1 MSKESGRRAT
11 RCLFRP
17 TILSSSPHHSFAP
30 PLHSVHSTRPPL
42 RLSDCALLT
51 RSRSLAPLALLS
63 SADGAP
69 GSGKSYTIDGGDGF
83 PGILPYICHDLF
95 PILQDGSGM
104 RDDVSISV
112 SVMGVTRDAARDL
125 ITGDVLS
132 GRGINGGTVTP
143 AEHPVAT
150 RDELMRV
157 VHAAKAGLLDLEEDS
172 DDDGDDDDDDDDD
185 DDEDEDEGGEGASSA
200 PPAAAAAEGK
210 KVGEAGEAAKKE
222 GPHMLVTLR
231 LRQTLPSGA
240 RLDSSLLL
248 AQLTAPSSALW
259 ELTVALNSKNGM
271 SGAHDHSLITRCLKK
286 TLGGDSYTMVL
297 ATLSTGAEK

>member
-1 MSKESGRRAT
+1 
-11 RCLFRP
+11 
-17 TILSSSPHHSFAP
+17 
-30 PLHSVHSTRPPL
+30 
-42 RLSDCALLT
+42 
-51 RSRSLAPLALLS
+51 
-63 SADGAP
+63 
-69 GSGKSYTIDGGDGF
+69 
-83 PGILPYICHDLF
+83 
-95 PILQDGSGM
+95 M

-112 SVMGVTRDAARDL
+112 SVMGVTQDAARDL

-132 GRGINGGTVTP
+132 GRGIRGGTVTP
-143 AEHPVAT
+143 AEHPVGT

-157 VHAAKAGLLDLEEDS
+157 VHAAKAGLLDLEEGS
-172 DDDGDDDDDDDDD
+172 DDDDDDD
-185 DDEDEDEGGEGASSA
+185 DDEDGDEGGGGALSA
-200 PPAAAAAEGK
+200 PPAAAAADGK
-210 KVGEAGEAAKKE
+210 KVGEAGEEVKKE

-248 AQLTAPSSALW
+248 AQLMAPSSALW

-297 ATLSTGAEK
+297 ATLSTGAEE